1 MLFTA
6 TNDLFISYILSIKQ
20 LMLKCCPIVPSG
32 GEFAQARFREEAHAC
47 RGLDHLVKRGVQEV
61 QRPVKSAL
69 FEVAFPH
76 EEGEAL
82 GCLPRVL
89 IELVGASERIDPNL
103 RFGKGGDLRVVLK
116 RCGVQWNGHGSLF

>member
-32 GEFAQARFREEAHAC
+32 GEFTQARFREEAHAC
-47 RGLDHLVKRGVQEV
+47 RGLNHLVKCGVQKV

-76 EEGEAL
+76 EDGETL
-82 GCLPRVL
+82 GCLPSVL
-89 IELVGASERIDPNL
+89 IELVGASERINPAL
-103 RFGKGGDLRVVLK
+103 GLCEGGDLRVVLK

>member
-32 GEFAQARFREEAHAC
+32 GEFAQARFRKEAHAC

-103 RFGKGGDLRVVLK
+103 RFGKGCDLWVVLK
-116 RCGVQWNGHGSLF
+116 SCGVQWNGHGSLF

>member
-20 LMLKCCPIVPSG
+20 LMIKCCPTEPSG
-32 GEFAQARFREEAHAC
+32 GEFAKARFREEAYPC
-47 RGLDHLVKRGVQEV
+47 GGLDHFIKRGVQEV

-76 EEGEAL
+76 EDGETL
-82 GCLPRVL
+82 GCLPSVL
-89 IELVGASERIDPNL
+89 IELVGASERINPAL
-103 RFGKGGDLRVVLK
+103 GLCEGGDLRVVLK